1 VPSAAEDLKRVPLF
15 SGLSQRRLRQF
26 AKDFSE
32 RRVSVGALLVKQ
44 GEMSG
49 VAFFVIAEGEAAVI
63 IDGRRVATIGP
74 GDHFGELAMIS
85 QRERVAT
92 VEALTPMRCHTIQF
106 WDFRAFAKKNP
117 DVMWKLLQHVTGI
130 LLQVQSGLAARA
142 GSPSPLKL
150 DCAHGAR
157 MPIALR
163 QDSEL

>member
-1 VPSAAEDLKRVPLF
+1 VPSVAEDLKRVPLF
-15 SGLSQRRLRQF
+15 SGLSQRQLRQL

-32 RRVSVGALLVKQ
+32 RRVPVGALLARQ

-63 IDGRRVATIGP
+63 VDGTRVDTMGP

-85 QRERVAT
+85 QRERMAT

-117 DVMWKLLQHVTGI
+117 DVMWKLLQHVAGI
-130 LLQVQSGLAARA
+130 LLKEQIRHAAQA
-142 GSPSPLKL
+142 E
-150 DCAHGAR
+150 GAS
-157 MPIALR
+157 A
-163 QDSEL
+163 

>member
-1 VPSAAEDLKRVPLF
+1 VAEELKRVPLF
-15 SGLSQRRLRQF
+15 SGLSQRQLRRL

-32 RRVSVGALLVKQ
+32 RRVPVGALLAKQ

-63 IDGRRVATIGP
+63 VDGTRVNMIGP

-85 QRERVAT
+85 QRERMAT

-117 DVMWKLLQHVTGI
+117 DVMWKLLQDVAG
-130 LLQVQSGLAARA
+130 LLLKEQSRDAAPA
-142 GSPSPLKL
+142 ESASP
-150 DCAHGAR
+150 
-157 MPIALR
+157 
-163 QDSEL
+163 